1 MRHRR
6 RKGYTLL
13 EVAISFACIGIIMA
27 GVFAASSYMS
37 QAKEETDTSIVMN
50 TFVISAIEII
60 KGDLDDGVD
69 ILSNDYNE
77 DPRIFSGDLST
88 SIVIYFQEDV
98 FGKTLYEVKLEMSDK
113 LIHYRQ
119 TARVLLRGDAL

>member
-1 MRHRR
+1 MRHKR

-27 GVFAASSYMS
+27 GVFAASSFMS
-37 QAKEETDTSIVMN
+37 QTKEETDASIVMN

-77 DPRIFSGDLST
+77 DSRIYSGGLST

-98 FGKTLYEVKLEMSDK
+98 FGKTLYEVKLDMSDK
-113 LIHYRQ
+113 LINYRQ